1 MDFTR
6 FFLSIQDVVVYGISL
21 NKKHYFA
28 QNSHKKPKSGGYPH
42 IWVYPPLFIFYF
54 NYASIVG
61 SSSTFAFFPARTCQM
76 TIQAIDMTASSAAS
90 AMDTG

>member
-6 FFLSIQDVVVYGISL
+6 FFLYIQDVVVYCISL
-21 NKKHYFA
+21 NKKNYFA
-28 QNSHKKPKSGGYPH
+28 QNSHKN
-42 IWVYPPLFIFYF
+42 IWVYPPLFIFLFYF

-76 TIQAIDMTASSAAS
+76 TIQAIDTTASSAAS